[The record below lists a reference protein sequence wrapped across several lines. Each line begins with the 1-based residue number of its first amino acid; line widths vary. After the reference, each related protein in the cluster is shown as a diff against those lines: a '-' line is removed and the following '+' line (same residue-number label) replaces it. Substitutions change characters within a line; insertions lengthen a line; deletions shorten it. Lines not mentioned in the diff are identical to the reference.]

1 MYVCGWEQVYI
12 FFVPTNILNKWTLS
26 WIWKFTSE
34 QKNVSW
40 MRPNVV
46 LDPTDMDSMYGQKQL
61 KHSSKYLLLCSKNVN
76 ADNVHSWVD
85 YPFNQFARSFA
96 GASSI
101 LAASSAVIRMVFGW
115 LEKCFRMWELKL
127 WWRGRKSKLFGKN
140 FNTASV
146 EEWNEKGMMFD
157 CSHIELHNVHHDASL
172 AQFENLTR
180 IICHNDTHRTTF
192 ISRIPKKK
200 STSLVLIL
208 ICNSMLQRINA
219 CLHHWDIMTA

>member
-1 MYVCGWEQVYI
+1 MNLKIYI
-12 FFVPTNILNKWTLS
+12 GTKKCFMNEAQCCFGSHWHGLNVRTKTIKTFVKI
-26 WIWKFTSE
+26 
-34 QKNVSW
+34 
-40 MRPNVV
+40 
-46 LDPTDMDSMYGQKQL
+46 
-61 KHSSKYLLLCSKNVN
+61 SSLMFQERKCWQ
-76 ADNVHSWVD
+76 NVHSRVD